1 MNLKDLLPSDDV
13 DELFTLLDSKD
24 HWLLLIV
31 DFLPVTAIIGA
42 LSKMMAHPP
51 RSFRVT
57 GLPPVIAL
65 PKKDISTKALAG
77 IMSTAAGGPIPEEL
91 IQRMIGDRSVILC
104 AEPKSLQLGIESME
118 RFMKLHREWKTE
130 RYGIQ
135 LFFITNRLYKEDY
148 ESAMDFLAWLLAGVV
163 CYTANDKYKTDVE
176 IVTNIAEQ
184 VWHGATGG
192 GKEKADKTAKA
203 IKDQTPHMEE
213 SLKVLD
219 GVAQDLEAKDRAIC
233 VLHQWMR
240 ADVLPSECAQW
251 AASNM
256 GLCLTLLGGDL
267 NGQIAEVSEKIL
279 VRIRD
284 RTFAT
289 NLWVKQRTSVP
300 LEKLGRPLDE
310 RQKIEPDKD

>member
-1 MNLKDLLPSDDV
+1 MNLKDLLPSEDL
-13 DELFTLLDSKD
+13 DEMFALLDAKD

-31 DFLPVTAIIGA
+31 DFQPVTAIIGA
-42 LSKMMAHPP
+42 LSKLMLHPP
-51 RSFRVT
+51 KSYRVT

-65 PKKDISTKALAG
+65 PKKDISTKALAS
-77 IMSTAAGGPIPEEL
+77 IMSTAGGGPIPEDVL
-91 IQRMIGDRSVILC
+91 QRMIGDRCVILC
-104 AEPKSLQLGIESME
+104 AEPTSLQLGIESME

-203 IKDQTPHMEE
+203 IKEQTVHMEE

>member
-1 MNLKDLLPSDDV
+1 MNLKDLLPSEDL
-13 DELFTLLDSKD
+13 DEMFALLDAKD

-31 DFLPVTAIIGA
+31 DFQPVTAIIGA
-42 LSKMMAHPP
+42 LSKLMLHPP
-51 RSFRVT
+51 KSYRVT

-65 PKKDISTKALAG
+65 PKKDISTKALAS
-77 IMSTAAGGPIPEEL
+77 IMSTAGGGPIPEDVL
-91 IQRMIGDRSVILC
+91 QRMIGDRCVILC
-104 AEPKSLQLGIESME
+104 AEPSSLQLGIESME

-135 LFFITNRLYKEDY
+135 LFFITNRLYKEDH
-148 ESAMDFLAWLLAGVV
+148 EAATDFLAWLLAGVV
-163 CYTANDKYKTDVE
+163 CYTANTNKTDVE

-203 IKDQTPHMEE
+203 IKEQTVHMEE